1 MKQLYALAGIML
13 GLAALIALAK
23 LFWAATGKGMAY
35 PFKRKDY
42 FFSRGERAFY
52 DALRAAVGNHL
63 LIFAKVRLEDL
74 VYLPSGVRD
83 RMQWLNKVRQKHAD
97 FVLCSCDKI
106 SPVMVIELDD
116 SSHDGEQQRRR
127 DDQKN
132 RVLEAAGLPLL
143 RYRARAS
150 YSPRE
155 IADAIQQKLVAPPPI
170 S

>member
-1 MKQLYALAGIML
+1 MSNPGYVLAGIIF
-13 GLAALIALAK
+13 GLAVLVALAK
-23 LFWAATGKGMAY
+23 LFLATAEDY
-35 PFKRKDY
+35 PFMRRDY

-52 DALRAAVGNHL
+52 DALRAAVGNNL

-74 VYLPSGVRD
+74 VYLPKGVRD
-83 RMQWLNKVRQKHAD
+83 RMKWSNKVRQKHAD

-116 SSHDGEQQRRR
+116 SSHDSEIQQRR

-132 RVLEAAGLPLL
+132 RVLAAAGLPLL

-155 IADAIQQKLVAPPPI
+155 IADLIRQTI
-170 S
+170 G